1 MESFN
6 GGLRVDITIYRDEGQ
21 RKFIVT
27 VDNGFSTDSITL
39 YDVSISEVGQF
50 VNEIR
55 KDN

>member
-1 MESFN
+1 M

-21 RKFIVT
+21 RKFIVA

-50 VNEIR
+50 INEIR